1 MEISYLDLKVKY
13 NQLREEK
20 VELKRLLS
28 QRDRWLKS
36 KDKEIY
42 LRDERIEKEIR
53 KRDWLRLEVQFQ
65 FDKCIE
71 SITKIQEKQLLEID
85 ENYKKIEAKLTI
97 LKKELADLK
106 LENPEIK
113 QLIERFRK
121 EL

>member
-85 ENYKKIEAKLTI
+85 ENYKKIEAKLTR
-97 LKKELADLK
+97 LKKELSDLK

-121 EL
+121 DL

>member
-121 EL
+121 DL